1 MAFLR
6 HSEFQDMRY
15 DTSFQIAKELGEEF
29 EIEIKFKDIQ
39 ARLFNY
45 GTSDESDIKE
55 KREIFKIHFFNA

>member
-1 MAFLR
+1 
-6 HSEFQDMRY
+6 MRY